1 MARIEDRMMGVGC
14 FAAPR
19 TLSRVLGRMME
30 SYSLGGWED
39 ALDGAA
45 GPSEGV
51 LALRRLMGR
60 AGGCA
65 PAEERVAGFFLGFKD
80 RRLHLSVFTRGRGLA
95 RRNYTASVDE
105 LTGLRHGRLN

>member
-1 MARIEDRMMGVGC
+1 MATIEDRMMGVGC

-19 TLSRVLGRMME
+19 TLSRVLGRVMA

-39 ALDGAA
+39 ALDGTS

-60 AGGCA
+60 GGSA
-65 PAEERVAGFFLGFKD
+65 TPDERVAGFFLGFKG
-80 RRLHLSVFTRGRGLA
+80 RRLHLSVFTRGRGTA
-95 RRNYTASVDE
+95 CRSYTTSVDE
-105 LTGLRHGRLN
+105 LTGLRRRRLN

>member
-14 FAAPR
+14 FGAPR
-19 TLSRVLGRMME
+19 TLSRVLGRVME

-39 ALDGAA
+39 ALNGAT

-60 AGGCA
+60 AGA
-65 PAEERVAGFFLGFKD
+65 PADERVAGFFLGFKD
-80 RRLHLSVFTRGRGLA
+80 RRLHLSVFTRGRGAA

-105 LTGLRHGRLN
+105 LAALRRQRLN

>member
-1 MARIEDRMMGVGC
+1 MATIEDRMMGVGC

-19 TLSRVLGRMME
+19 TLSRVLGRVME

-60 AGGCA
+60 AGGSRRRTSA
-65 PAEERVAGFFLGFKD
+65 WPASSWGSRTVACTC
-80 RRLHLSVFTRGRGLA
+80 RSSPAAAALA

-105 LTGLRHGRLN
+105 LTGLRHRRLN